1 VSDRGLPGRPDP
13 LQPDPLQTDP
23 LLAEGLQRD
32 ERLDVDRVDEEEV
45 TVVASEEQLVATA
58 VEREAGKV
66 RIRKELEEVAFDE
79 LVPYAVE
86 HAEIERVPA
95 NADDSGDI
103 ETMADGTVS
112 IPVLE
117 EQLVIEK
124 RLVVTERLLVRKR
137 VETREQRVTADLVRE
152 VVTVD
157 SDEDVDGRVHITDHG
172 A

>member
-1 VSDRGLPGRPDP
+1 VSDRGLPGR
-13 LQPDPLQTDP
+13 
-23 LLAEGLQRD
+23 D
-32 ERLDVDRVDEEEV
+32 ERLRDDRVVEEEIS
-45 TVVASEEQLVATA
+45 VVASEEQLVATA
-58 VEREAGKV
+58 VEQEAGKV

-95 NADDSGDI
+95 DPDDSGDI

-152 VVTVD
+152 VVTVE
-157 SDEDVDGRVHITDHG
+157 SDEDVDDRVHITDQG
-172 A
+172 V